1 MKHKDIIYV
10 EFQRVGQQVKNF
22 DISIVR
28 KDVSPE
34 LFKSIDKAEMR
45 ILNDYFE
52 RANIKVKKV
61 NDRGEVVDFNELDLD

>member
-1 MKHKDIIYV
+1 VKVSDGFLYPLKNSLIFIQKPIIHMKHKDIIYV

-34 LFKSIDKAEMR
+34 LFKSIDK
-45 ILNDYFE
+45 
-52 RANIKVKKV
+52 
-61 NDRGEVVDFNELDLD
+61 